1 MSEMIIDPSSTA
13 GSSRNPGI
21 RAAVGHL
28 RGLPAR
34 CLLGAAVLALS
45 ALPALAYRIYL
56 KDGTVVATK
65 ERYRVEGEL
74 AIATLD
80 SGAQTTIRLAEID
93 VEKTERLNER
103 AYTSAV
109 VIEGGEE
116 RLLSLDDP
124 AMRQRTLAQYVEERR
139 RERTERDEGPET
151 RARQPSRRLRHTP
164 AGYVD
169 LRALDKE
176 RVETAATAAL
186 EETLRRHGLGSTQV
200 FRGTGPDR
208 YLLEVLADNEESV
221 FRALES
227 LAAAILELVDAGV
240 NIEALEVYMAN
251 GAGSRAGM
259 FTLSEENAALL
270 AGDQIEP
277 AQFFLQ
283 FVEF

>member
-1 MSEMIIDPSSTA
+1 MSEMITDPSSTA
-13 GSSRNPGI
+13 GSSRSAGI
-21 RAAVGHL
+21 RAGVRQLG
-28 RGLPAR
+28 GLPAR
-34 CLLGAAVLALS
+34 CVLAAAAITLT

-65 ERYRVEGEL
+65 ESYRVEGDL
-74 AIATLD
+74 AIATLEN
-80 SGAQTTIRLAEID
+80 GAQTTIRLAEID

-109 VIEGGEE
+109 VIEGREE

-124 AMRQRTLAQYVEERR
+124 AMRQRTLAHYVEERR
-139 RERTERDEGPET
+139 RDRIERDEGAEPRT
-151 RARQPSRRLRHTP
+151 RQSSRRLRRTP

-169 LRALDKE
+169 LPALDKE

-186 EETLRRHGLGSTQV
+186 EETLRRHGLGGSQV

-240 NIEALEVYMAN
+240 SIEALEVYMAT

-277 AQFFLQ
+277 AQFFVQ